1 MLVRGS
7 FVGKYRKYAR
17 KKTKKRLKKLLT
29 PVAVA
34 MAFLYIAMTIYVVI
48 PIRSDLVRYSLVGDR
63 VVNVT
68 LLRATYIAPPEDRNY
83 TILVTVGSEVVEFNV
98 PKGSEWKTFHLRE
111 SKLVRV
117 SGDLVNTFFRVVELP
132 TNISYPGPYINLT
145 RVGRSEDYILSQYPL
160 EAYFV
165 LSTQLCNASIRVE
178 YSGVSLGSI
187 KVEYSEW
194 EDGPRGV
201 AEIACSRGSCVG
213 TVTNGCVFNYRVS
226 AEPTAAGILK
236 LKFEDGKL
244 YLRLLDN
251 PWITAALYVA
261 TILPLWIYVK
271 KHERPYQL
279 S

>member
-1 MLVRGS
+1 MSVRGS
-7 FVGKYRKYAR
+7 FVGKYRRYAR
-17 KKTKKRLKKLLT
+17 RKTKRRLKKLLA
-29 PVAVA
+29 PIAVAV
-34 MAFLYIAMTIYVVI
+34 AFLYIAMTVCVVI
-48 PIRSDLVRYSLVGDR
+48 PLQNDLVRYSLVGDR

-68 LLRATYIAPPEDRNY
+68 LLRATYIAPPEDRSY
-83 TILVTVGSEVVEFNV
+83 TVLVTVGSETVEFNV

-117 SGDLVNTFFRVVELP
+117 SGDLVNTFFRVAEFPINV
-132 TNISYPGPYINLT
+132 SYPGPYINLT
-145 RVGRSEDYILSQYPL
+145 RVGRSEDYILVQHPL

-194 EDGPRGV
+194 EDEPGGV

-226 AEPTAAGILK
+226 AEPTAAGVLK
-236 LKFEDGKL
+236 LRFEDGKL

-251 PWITAALYVA
+251 PWVAAALYVA
-261 TILPLWIYVK
+261 TILPLWIYIRK
-271 KHERPYQL
+271 RERAPPA
-279 S
+279 